1 MDEIREQIKEN
12 IFNQGY
18 IFLIFNNYYDTD
30 IGRPYCDFMCACL
43 NEETVDSFIE
53 YNTNMISEFEIP
65 PDFEIIKINIT
76 IDFEYYEPKQ
86 SKSNINKTIVNLD
99 DILDLLYTN

>member
-1 MDEIREQIKEN
+1 MTEREEIKQN

-18 IFLIFNNYYDTD
+18 IYLIFNNYYDTD
-30 IGRPYCDFMCACL
+30 IGRSYCDFMATCL

-53 YNTNMISEFEIP
+53 DNTNIISEFEVV

-76 IDFEYYEPKQ
+76 SDFEYYEPIQ
-86 SKSNINKTIVNLD
+86 SASNINKTIVNLD